1 MPQSFA
7 YAIKNSKT
15 FIIAEIA
22 QAHDGNL
29 STAHQYIDLISNCG
43 VDAVKFQTH
52 IASAESTSR
61 EPWRVKMATVDKT
74 RYDYWKRMEF
84 TVEQW
89 AEIRDHCVEKG
100 LRFMSSP
107 FSVEAVDLLDCLE
120 IEVWKI
126 ASGEVGNTPMI
137 EAMLATKKPI
147 ILSTGLSTLHE
158 IDVLVNRIQGS
169 GVDVTVLQCTSE
181 YPCPASMTGLNLL
194 REFRDKWNCR
204 VGFSDHSGTIFPCL
218 AAVSLGAKV
227 LEVHITALR
236 DAGGVDGPSS
246 ITPEELTQL
255 VTGVRFIETAL
266 NNRVD
271 KRSLS
276 ASAASM
282 KQIFGRSIVASRD
295 LAVGHILTIEDLA
308 FKKPGGGLHW
318 DQLDLIL
325 GMTLRTEISM
335 DELVSRE
342 SIHGG
347 YA

>member
-1 MPQSFA
+1 MQSFSDA
-7 YAIKNSKT
+7 TKNSKA

-52 IASAESTSR
+52 IASAESTNR
-61 EPWRVKMATVDKT
+61 EPWRVNMATLDKT

-84 TVEQW
+84 TAEQW
-89 AEIRDHCVEKG
+89 VEIRDHCVEKG

-107 FSVEAVDLLDCLE
+107 FSVAAVDLLDCLE

-126 ASGEVGNTPMI
+126 ASGEVGNAPMI

-158 IDVLVNRIQGS
+158 IDVLVDQIRGS

-181 YPCPASMTGLNLL
+181 YPCPANMTGLNLL
-194 REFRDKWNCR
+194 REFSDRWNCR
-204 VGFSDHSGTIFPCL
+204 VGFSDHSGTIFPSL

-227 LEVHITALR
+227 LEVHITASR

-266 NNRVD
+266 NNRID

-276 ASAASM
+276 ASAANM

-295 LAVGHILTIEDLA
+295 LDVGHILKKEDLA

-318 DQLDLIL
+318 DQVDSIL
-325 GMTLRTEISM
+325 GKKLMIEISM
-335 DELVSRE
+335 DELISRG
-342 SIHGG
+342 SIDWSH
-347 YA
+347 A